1 MREEEEKEGGR
12 EKMEATRNQ
21 DRGAQ
26 EGEEVGEREREK
38 GDAENKKDKST
49 YKRKKSMKFLTFIQK
64 QRQKQI
70 TDPTSPQNIISLQ

>member
-12 EKMEATRNQ
+12 EKMEVTRNQ

-26 EGEEVGEREREK
+26 EGEEVGER
-38 GDAENKKDKST
+38 GKKETQKIRKT
-49 YKRKKSMKFLTFIQK
+49 NQPIKEKKSMKFLTFIQK